1 MKKTKKKLVIL
12 SLITFFVCMLT
23 GCAKTL
29 PENFKLDS
37 YSDYC
42 SQLTLMTLQT
52 TEDEISFNI
61 LSHDVS
67 EIFHEE
73 NTGIPAE
80 VLQGLFSGT
89 ATSIEEAGA
98 PGDQISSIRWDIE
111 GDNVTIICTVPFEK
125 YNVDYEYTFMPNP
138 HAEYNPDAQK
148 YNLEQIVVSTAY
160 PKSELLKMA
169 GMNTLMGMGVVF
181 LALIFIAFVISLFK
195 FLPGSGAKQQKA
207 KEEAKK
213 AAALAQRAKTSA
225 AVPEEAV
232 RAADSEDLMNDQEL
246 VAVITAAVYA
256 ASSERRT
263 VASSDQLIVRSI
275 KRASR

>member
-1 MKKTKKKLVIL
+1 MKKKLMIL
-12 SLITFFVCMLT
+12 SLLAVLVCVIS
-23 GCAKTL
+23 GCTKTL
-29 PENFKLDS
+29 PEDFDVEYYTDQSKALTS
-37 YSDYC
+37 YI
-42 SQLTLMTLQT
+42 LQFT
-52 TEDEISFNI
+52 TDETTFNI
-61 LSHDVS
+61 LSRDVAFGFDPD
-67 EIFHEE
+67 ELKMDID
-73 NTGIPAE
+73 
-80 VLQGLFSGT
+80 VLQEAFSGT
-89 ATSIEEAGA
+89 ATAIEEAGK
-98 PGDQISSIRWDIE
+98 PGKSVEAITYDVE
-111 GDNVTIICTVPFEK
+111 GDNVTVTCTVPYEK
-125 YNVDYEYTFMPNP
+125 YNVDYEFTYRPDER
-138 HAEYNPDAQK
+138 AEYNPYVYK
-148 YNLEQIVVSTAY
+148 YDLMQIVVSTDY

-225 AVPEEAV
+225 TVPEEAV
-232 RAADSEDLMNDQEL
+232 RAADPDSEDLMNDQEL

-256 ASSERRT
+256 ASSGRRS